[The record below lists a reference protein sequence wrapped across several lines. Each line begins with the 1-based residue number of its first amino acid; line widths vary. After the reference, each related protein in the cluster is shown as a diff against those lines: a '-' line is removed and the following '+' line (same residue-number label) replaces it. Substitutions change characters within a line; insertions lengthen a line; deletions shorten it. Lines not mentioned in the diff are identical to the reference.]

1 MEFLMNRIN
10 VSLLVIASMFSSAVA
25 LAQTAPAASETPAST
40 PAAKSAPA
48 SPTES
53 APVVPVAKGP
63 EFKRFH
69 VSLNPLGIAILG
81 RYGANLEF
89 LPAPHHAIQLYP
101 YFGLS
106 SAGDEATGKSTY
118 TNFGGELAYRF
129 YSNRSGA
136 EGFFVGPF
144 VAYNNSNI
152 ATKKTGVADASGT
165 LSYYGAGIDLGG
177 QAMIGPGITIGAG
190 FGLQYLKASTT
201 GTAGATSAT
210 LKFEGVIPRFLST
223 IGFAF

>member
-1 MEFLMNRIN
+1 MKHIN
-10 VSLLVIASMFSSAVA
+10 VSLVVVASMLSSAVA
-25 LAQTAPAASETPAST
+25 LAQSSPPASETPAPT
-40 PAAKSAPA
+40 AAPAKIEPVATQSAPA
-48 SPTES
+48 
-53 APVVPVAKGP
+53 AQVAKGP

-144 VAYNNSNI
+144 VAYNNSSI
-152 ATKKTGVADASGT
+152 STKKTGVADASGT
-165 LSYYGAGIDLGG
+165 LSYFGAGIDIGG
-177 QAMIGPGITIGAG
+177 QAMIGPGITLGAG
-190 FGLQYLKASTT
+190 FGLQYLKASTS

-210 LKFEGVIPRFLST
+210 LKFEGIIPRFLST